1 MKPDVLLLQDV
12 RDELR
17 WEPALQGAQIG
28 VAIANGTVTLT
39 GQVGS
44 LAARAMAEK
53 AAKRVEGV
61 KAVVLALNVQPLA
74 VRLSDEDIGRVI
86 GNIFHW
92 HCDIPDHA
100 IRVQVKKGW
109 VTLEGQVE
117 WPYQK
122 HAAEK
127 AVQYILG
134 VQGIT
139 NQVAVQPR
147 DGQEIRASILDAL
160 RRNAVLEAHQV
171 NVEVEGG
178 KVILKGWV
186 HSWMERRAI
195 EKVAWA
201 APGVT
206 SVEDDLVVA

>member
-17 WEPALQGAQIG
+17 WEPALQGAPIG
-28 VAIANGTVTLT
+28 VNVAGGSVTLT
-39 GQVGS
+39 GQVSS

-53 AAKRVEGV
+53 ATKRVEGV
-61 KAVVLALNVQPLA
+61 KAVVLALEVKPPIGS
-74 VRLSDEDIGRVI
+74 LSDEQISHVI
-86 GNIFHW
+86 GNTFHW
-92 HCDIPDHA
+92 HCDIPDQA
-100 IRVQVKKGW
+100 IRVQVQKGW
-109 VTLEGQVE
+109 VTLDGQVE

-134 VQGIT
+134 VQGII
-139 NQVAVQPR
+139 NRIAVKPR
-147 DGQEIRASILDAL
+147 TGQQIRASILEAL

-171 NVEVEGG
+171 NVEVNGSR
-178 KVILKGWV
+178 VILKGWV

-195 EKVAWA
+195 EKLAWA

>member
-1 MKPDVLLLQDV
+1 MKPDALLLQDV
-12 RDELR
+12 RDELQ

-28 VAIANGTVTLT
+28 VTVADGTVTLT
-39 GQVGS
+39 GAVSS
-44 LAARAMAEK
+44 LATKAMAEK

-61 KAVVLALNVQPLA
+61 KAVVPALDVQPPVVKLT
-74 VRLSDEDIGRVI
+74 DEDIGRVI
-86 GNIFHW
+86 NNTFHW

-100 IRVQVKKGW
+100 IRVQVTKGW

-122 HAAEK
+122 HAAQK

-139 NQVAVQPR
+139 NRIAVQLR
-147 DGQEIRASILDAL
+147 DGKEIRASILDAL
-160 RRNAVLEAHQV
+160 RRNAVLESHRV
-171 NVEVEGG
+171 NVEVEGS

>member
-1 MKPDVLLLQDV
+1 
-12 RDELR
+12 
-17 WEPALQGAQIG
+17 
-28 VAIANGTVTLT
+28 
-39 GQVGS
+39 
-44 LAARAMAEK
+44 MAEK

-61 KAVVLALNVQPLA
+61 KAVALTLA
-74 VRLSDEDIGRVI
+74 VKPPVGQLSDADISRVI
-86 GNIFHW
+86 GNTFHW

-100 IRVQVKKGW
+100 IRVQVEKGW

-139 NQVAVQPR
+139 NRIAVQPR
-147 DGQEIRASILDAL
+147 DGKEIRATILDAL

-171 NVEVEGG
+171 NVEVDGG

-206 SVEDDLVVA
+206 SVEDDMVVA

>member
-12 RDELR
+12 SDELR
-17 WEPALQGAQIG
+17 WEPALQGAQIA
-28 VAIANGTVTLT
+28 VAVGGGTVTLT
-39 GQVGS
+39 GQVSS

-61 KAVVLALNVQPLA
+61 KAVALTLA
-74 VRLSDEDIGRVI
+74 VKPPVGQLSDADISRVI
-86 GNIFHW
+86 GNTFHW

-100 IRVQVKKGW
+100 IRVQVEKGW

-122 HAAEK
+122 QAAEK

-139 NQVAVQPR
+139 NRVAVQPR
-147 DGQEIRASILDAL
+147 DGKEIRATILDAL

-171 NVEVEGG
+171 NVEVDGG

-195 EKVAWA
+195 EKVVWA

-206 SVEDDLVVA
+206 SVEDALVVA

>member
-1 MKPDVLLLQDV
+1 MKPNDLLLQDV
-12 RDELR
+12 RTELG
-17 WEPALQGAQIG
+17 WEPTLQGAQIG
-28 VAIANGTVTLT
+28 VAVADGTVTLT

-44 LAARAMAEK
+44 LAAKAMAEK
-53 AAKRVEGV
+53 AVKRVEGV
-61 KAVVLALNVQPLA
+61 KAVVLALAVQPPVGQLP
-74 VRLSDEDIGRVI
+74 DEDISRVI
-86 GNIFHW
+86 GNTFHW
-92 HCDIPDHA
+92 HCDIPDQA

-109 VTLEGQVE
+109 VTLEGHVE

-127 AVQYILG
+127 VVQYILG
-134 VQGIT
+134 VQGII
-139 NQVAVQPR
+139 NRIAVQLR
-147 DGQEIRASILDAL
+147 DGKEIRATILDAL
-160 RRNAVLEAHQV
+160 RRNAVLEANRV
-171 NVEVEGG
+171 NVEVDGS